1 MLGRGGPQQLTFPE
15 PIPCSH
21 ASGKP
26 SSRSATL
33 EPQKLTAKNE
43 TPPRT
48 GEEFM
53 RWHRGMCPIP
63 ARKSPAVAR
72 GLESRGSTLT
82 SSLVPGWCGYSMA
95 SQDENPARAALSRL
109 KAGSREP
116 PWLELRYMR
125 APLRQHAGC
134 ARGSCDPP
142 TVAVVP
148 FRAGARFQKGRRR
161 LRSPRLFW
169 RKAHSRTPSPND
181 DSRRADCVAEDAVR
195 CQPVSGAVGFPASR
209 ELAGNFSRIT
219 LGRAF
224 LVYKAREESIA
235 YEQIPCSREQG
246 IF

>member
-181 DSRRADCVAEDAVR
+181 DSRRADCVAGHLGLELRNVVANYR
-195 CQPVSGAVGFPASR
+195 FEKPHRFPEIQPNSGHGGPFAF
-209 ELAGNFSRIT
+209 ELPRRGYAA
-219 LGRAF
+219 RA
-224 LVYKAREESIA
+224 
-235 YEQIPCSREQG
+235 
-246 IF
+246 

>member
-1 MLGRGGPQQLTFPE
+1 
-15 PIPCSH
+15 
-21 ASGKP
+21 
-26 SSRSATL
+26 
-33 EPQKLTAKNE
+33 
-43 TPPRT
+43 
-48 GEEFM
+48 M

-181 DSRRADCVAEDAVR
+181 DSRRADCVAGHLGLELRNVVANYR
-195 CQPVSGAVGFPASR
+195 FEKPHRFPEIQPNSGHGGPFAF
-209 ELAGNFSRIT
+209 ELRRRGYAA
-219 LGRAF
+219 RA
-224 LVYKAREESIA
+224 
-235 YEQIPCSREQG
+235 
-246 IF
+246 